1 HPLDRSRSE
10 DPPAVERAALEQHL
24 CEPKIILGSAREA
37 AGTGEIRAAERPVD
51 RHERVAVAPIQ
62 RRDTPEPRFVEVE
75 ARVAHAERLE
85 EPRPQ
90 ELVVRLPARNLDDPR
105 EHVEAREPAVPPERS
120 RLEIEREL
128 PEPRDIARER

>member
-1 HPLDRSRSE
+1 RLSFG
-10 DPPAVERAALEQHL
+10 V
-24 CEPKIILGSAREA
+24 AREA
-37 AGTGEIRAAERPVD
+37 AGTGEIRPADRPAA
-51 RHERVAVAPIQ
+51 RHGRVAAAPIQ
-62 RRDTPEPRFVEVE
+62 RRDAPEPRFVEVE